1 MLESVINR
9 VDAAVE
15 GRKEW
20 GKKEKEEGR
29 VGGGRRYMN
38 KGEG

>member
-20 GKKEKEEGR
+20 GKEKEEGR